1 MRCLF
6 STRVRAL
13 WHVSHAAEFIGCRKE
28 KYYLT
33 GGFIDGYYAPNISA
47 TGLKAASLDD
57 IVAVFKQGKLL
68 GGAGQV
74 GGIAEV
80 NSNSLRYLTQED
92 LRAIAGA
99 LIFGLSSLMFI
110 GKLFQTKNSVLHC
123 LAGLFLSMLTLQILL
138 GVANIVW
145 FLPQWVAIMH
155 NGIAALLLLIVITFM
170 SYLKKSSSYA

>member
-1 MRCLF
+1 M
-6 STRVRAL
+6 
-13 WHVSHAAEFIGCRKE
+13 SHAAEFIGCRKE

-99 LIFGLSSLMFI
+99 F
-110 GKLFQTKNSVLHC
+110 VLHC

-145 FLPQWVAIMH
+145 FFTTMGCHYAQW
-155 NGIAALLLLIVITFM
+155 NRCFIVINRYYVHELF
-170 SYLKKSSSYA
+170 KKIFIICVIFQSVFH